1 MAQVHVIIGED
12 EYLVSE
18 AAKRIVG
25 DGIGLETVDSAN
37 SSNAEA
43 QLKDI
48 REAEASLMTPPFLD
62 PKKTTW
68 WRNVGFLPQGGSQS
82 ALNGTVFSHSEENGY
97 GKTVF
102 SIRCDGVFQD
112 CQRNHGAI

>member
-48 REAEASLMTPPFLD
+48 REAEASLMTPP
-62 PKKTTW
+62 
-68 WRNVGFLPQGGSQS
+68 S
-82 ALNGTVFSHSEENGY
+82 ASCRRAGRARRAR
-97 GKTVF
+97 K
-102 SIRCDGVFQD
+102 
-112 CQRNHGAI
+112 